1 MQSDEQNNYWQ
12 NDQNRS
18 IPQPNIPANQSLNNQ
33 ASTQQAFQTPVQSTP
48 QPYVQPVQQVAQTP
62 VQPVSQTAQI
72 QEMYTPT
79 PIIEPQVS
87 IIENVTP
94 VIENSPIHWS
104 ANEYIYR
111 EKNHLWF
118 VIFAIVILVFIAGDI
133 FFLKSYTFSALVV
146 VMAISVVVFSRRP
159 PRTIE
164 YALSDDHGLYVGE
177 KLYHFSEFKAFGVL
191 QEEGYNSIILIPIK
205 RFLPG
210 VSVYFPQEVGEKI
223 VDIFGARLPME
234 TAKLDIIDIIVHK
247 LRL

>member
-1 MQSDEQNNYWQ
+1 MQPDEQNNYWQ

-18 IPQPNIPANQSLNNQ
+18 VPQSNIPATQPLNNQ
-33 ASTQQAFQTPVQSTP
+33 PSPQQAFQTPIQSTP
-48 QPYVQPVQQVAQTP
+48 QPYARPVQQVAST
-62 VQPVSQTAQI
+62 VQPVPQPAQI

-79 PIIEPQVS
+79 PNVEPPVP

-111 EKNHLWF
+111 EKNRLWF
-118 VIFAIVILVFIAGDI
+118 VIFAIVILILIAGDI
-133 FFLKSYTFSALVV
+133 FFLRSYTFSALVV

-159 PRTIE
+159 PRTID
-164 YALSDDHGLYVGE
+164 YALSDDHGLYIGE
-177 KLYHFSEFKAFGVL
+177 KLYHFSEFKAFGIL

-234 TAKLDIIDIIVHK
+234 TAKLDVIDIIVRK